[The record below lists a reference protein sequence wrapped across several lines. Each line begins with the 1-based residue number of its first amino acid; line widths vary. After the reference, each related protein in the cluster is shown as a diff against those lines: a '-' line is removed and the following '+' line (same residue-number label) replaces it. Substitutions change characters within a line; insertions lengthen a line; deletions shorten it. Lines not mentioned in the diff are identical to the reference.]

1 MAGEWKEEEESGKWK
16 ETHSSHHSLDS
27 FITLGELLIMRT
39 FIVSLVVAATL
50 IGTTTQARVWTD
62 SSGNYSLEGDLVA
75 FDGSDLVLQKADK
88 TLVGVDLEQLSKE
101 DQEYVK
107 SQQAKEDLDK
117 AGKGEQTW
125 EMRNGLK
132 VLGKVVDYMRRDVTF
147 RMFRGT
153 IYVNDQKFENLP
165 EVYQRIAPL
174 VAAHF
179 TERDITDRAGL
190 FDWLRRRRGEPE
202 TFTTEGVLLELPNGN
217 HYAVPFFLFSDK
229 ALAALKPGWDRWAA
243 SEQKYEDQ
251 KESALYLQSQAQAF
265 QQSAERTA
273 QFQKLQLQLQGY
285 TAGLFSLWEVVLY
298 PNPGTPGTAL
308 SVVVP
313 GRDSRQ
319 ASITAMERNPGYTV
333 GPIARVN
340 RQF

>member
-1 MAGEWKEEEESGKWK
+1 MGVN
-16 ETHSSHHSLDS
+16 TMLR
-27 FITLGELLIMRT
+27 FTV
-39 FIVSLVVAATL
+39 FFVFAAIWFGL
-50 IGTTTQARVWTD
+50 NAQARVWTD
-62 SSGNYSLEGDLVA
+62 STGNYSLEGDLVA
-75 FDGSDLVLQKADK
+75 FDGADLVLQKADN
-88 TLVGVDLEQLSKE
+88 TLVGVDLEQLSEK

-107 SQQAKEDLDK
+107 SKEAKDTLDQK
-117 AGKGEQTW
+117 GKGEHAW

-132 VLGKVVDYMRRDVTF
+132 VIGKVVDYMRRDVTF

-165 EVYQRIAPL
+165 EVYQKITPL

-179 TERDITDRAGL
+179 TERNITDRAGL

-229 ALAALKPGWDRWAA
+229 ALLALKPGWDRWAA
-243 SEQKYEDQ
+243 SAQEYEDQ
-251 KESALYLQSQAQAF
+251 QESALYLQSQAQAF
-265 QQSAERTA
+265 QEDAQRTA
-273 QFQKLQLQLQGY
+273 EFQKLQLQLQGY

-319 ASITAMERNPGYTV
+319 ASITAMERNPGYSV
-333 GPIARVN
+333 GPVARVN

>member
-1 MAGEWKEEEESGKWK
+1 MGVIAM
-16 ETHSSHHSLDS
+16 
-27 FITLGELLIMRT
+27 FR
-39 FIVSLVVAATL
+39 FAASLVVAATWFGL
-50 IGTTTQARVWTD
+50 DAQARVWTD
-62 SSGNYSLEGDLVA
+62 KTGNYSLEGDLVA

-88 TLVGVDLEQLSKE
+88 TLVGVDLEQLSEK

-107 SQQAKEDLDK
+107 SQEVKDTLDK
-117 AGKGEQTW
+117 KGKGEHTW

-132 VLGKVVDYMRRDVTF
+132 VIGKVVDYMRRDVTF

-165 EVYQRIAPL
+165 EVYQKIAPL

-179 TERDITDRAGL
+179 TERNITDRAGL
-190 FDWLRRRRGEPE
+190 FDWLKRRKGEPE

-217 HYAVPFFLFSDK
+217 HYAVPFFLFSDQ
-229 ALAALKPGWDRWAA
+229 ALLSLKPGWDRWAA
-243 SEQKYEDQ
+243 SAQEYEDQ
-251 KESALYLQSQAQAF
+251 KESALYLQSQAQAY
-265 QQSAERTA
+265 QQDAERTA

-319 ASITAMERNPGYTV
+319 AAITAMERNPGYSV

>member
-1 MAGEWKEEEESGKWK
+1 MGA
-16 ETHSSHHSLDS
+16 
-27 FITLGELLIMRT
+27 FIMRR
-39 FIVSLVVAATL
+39 FAISLVLVVGCFAMNVH
-50 IGTTTQARVWTD
+50 AREWTD
-62 SSGNYSLEGDLVA
+62 ASGNYSLEGDLVA

-88 TLVGVDLEQLSKE
+88 TLVGVDLEQLSEK

-107 SQQAKEDLDK
+107 SQEVKDELEKKGK
-117 AGKGEQTW
+117 AEHVW

-132 VLGKVVDYMRRDVTF
+132 VIGKVVDYMRRDVTF
-147 RMFRGT
+147 RMSRGT

-165 EVYQRIAPL
+165 EVYQKIAPL

-179 TERDITDRAGL
+179 TEREITDRAGL

-202 TFTTEGVLLELPNGN
+202 TFTTEGVLLELPNEN

-229 ALAALKPGWDRWAA
+229 ALQSLKPGWDRWLAA
-243 SEQKYEDQ
+243 AEKYEAQ
-251 KESALYLQSQAQAF
+251 QESSLYLQSQAQAF
-265 QQSAERTA
+265 QQDQERTA
-273 QFQKLQLQLQGY
+273 QFQKLQLQLQAY

-319 ASITAMERNPGYTV
+319 ASFTALERNPGYSI
-333 GPIARVN
+333 GPVARVN